1 VLEPFQP
8 FSLTHGL
15 VLLAIAALTWLW
27 LWTAFR
33 RYVDRIRV
41 NWDKPTMGGLMKIHA
56 RLGAALVL
64 GAATLIAASAVH
76 AQQYPTRI
84 VRIVTPFAPGGGTDI
99 FARILAQRLTEVYG
113 QQFVVENRPGAG
125 STLGTEFVAKAPADG
140 YTFLMTSASF
150 SFSPGLYP
158 KLRYDS
164 IKDFTRVSQVVQV
177 PHVIVVIPSFPAKD
191 LQGFVRLARARPG
204 EVLYASAGA
213 GSAMHLAGALFGIVT
228 KTELT
233 HVPYK
238 GGGATT
244 AAVMGGE
251 ATTAF
256 NTLETV
262 LSLIRAKRLRPLAV
276 STRERAP
283 ALPDVPTAI
292 EAGFKDYEVVGW
304 FGLMAPAGTP
314 PAIVEQL
321 SVEVAKAMATPS
333 IRERTLEQGATPVG
347 STPAQFERF
356 VRDEVAKWTRII
368 QQAGIRLD

>member
-1 VLEPFQP
+1 MSIVQRLEV
-8 FSLTHGL
+8 TIRA
-15 VLLAIAALTWLW
+15 LAGAVITAAL
-27 LWTAFR
+27 AA
-33 RYVDRIRV
+33 IIV
-41 NWDKPTMGGLMKIHA
+41 ND
-56 RLGAALVL
+56 AA
-64 GAATLIAASAVH
+64 
-76 AQQYPTRI
+76 AQKYPEKT

-99 FARILAQRLTEVYG
+99 FARVLAQRLSEVYG
-113 QQFVVENRPGAG
+113 QQFFVDNRPGAG
-125 STLGTEFVAKAPADG
+125 STLGTEFVAKASADG
-140 YTFLMTSASF
+140 YTLLMTSASF
-150 SFSPGLYP
+150 SFNPGLYP

-191 LQGFVRLARARPG
+191 LQGFVSLARARPG

-228 KTELT
+228 KTQLT

-256 NTLETV
+256 NTLETA
-262 LSLIRAKRLRPLAV
+262 LSLIRAKRLRALAV

-292 EAGFKDYEVVGW
+292 EAGFKDYEVIGW
-304 FGLMAPAGTP
+304 FGLMAPVGTP
-314 PAIVEQL
+314 SAIVEQL
-321 SVEVAKAMATPS
+321 STEVAKAMATPS
-333 IRERTLEQGATPVG
+333 IRERTTEQGATPVG

-356 VRDEVAKWTRII
+356 VRDEVAKWSRII
-368 QQAGIRLD
+368 QKAGIRLD

>member
-1 VLEPFQP
+1 MNVFATVI
-8 FSLTHGL
+8 SAAA
-15 VLLAIAALTWLW
+15 LLAFVTAEEAA
-27 LWTAFR
+27 
-33 RYVDRIRV
+33 
-41 NWDKPTMGGLMKIHA
+41 
-56 RLGAALVL
+56 
-64 GAATLIAASAVH
+64 
-76 AQQYPTRI
+76 AQKYPEKT

-99 FARILAQRLTEVYG
+99 FARLLAQRLSETTG
-113 QQFVVENRPGAG
+113 QQFIVENRPGAG
-125 STLGTEFVAKAPADG
+125 STLGTEHVVRAPADG
-140 YTFLMTSASF
+140 YTLLMTSASF
-150 SFSPGLYP
+150 SYSPGLYP
-158 KLRYDS
+158 KLRYDP
-164 IKDFTRVSQVVQV
+164 INDFVRVSQVVRV
-177 PHVIVVIPSFPAKD
+177 PHVIVVIPSFPARN
-191 LQGFVRLARARPG
+191 LQEFVKIARARPG

-213 GSAMHLAGALFGIVT
+213 GSAMHLAGALFAMVT

-276 STRERAP
+276 STRERAA

-292 EAGFKDYEVVGW
+292 ESGFKDYEAVGW

-314 PAIVEQL
+314 PAIVERL
-321 SVEVAKAMATPS
+321 SAEVASAMKTQS
-333 IRERTLEQGATPVG
+333 IRERTLDQGATPVG
-347 STPAQFERF
+347 SKPAEFERF

-368 QQAGIRLD
+368 REAGIRLE

>member
-1 VLEPFQP
+1 MTIRQG
-8 FSLTHGL
+8 LTL
-15 VLLAIAALTWLW
+15 KTCSITVATIAA
-27 LWTAFR
+27 AIF
-33 RYVDRIRV
+33 
-41 NWDKPTMGGLMKIHA
+41 
-56 RLGAALVL
+56 GAAVTNE
-64 GAATLIAASAVH
+64 AA
-76 AQQYPTRI
+76 AQKYPEKT

-99 FARILAQRLTEVYG
+99 FARMLAQRLSETTG
-113 QQFVVENRPGAG
+113 QQFIVENRPGAG
-125 STLGTEFVAKAPADG
+125 STLGTEHVARSPADG
-140 YTFLMTSASF
+140 YTLLMTSASF
-150 SFSPGLYP
+150 SYSPGLYP

-164 IKDFTRVSQVVQV
+164 IKDFTRVSQVVRV

-191 LQGFVRLARARPG
+191 LQGLVMIARARPG

-213 GSAMHLAGALFGIVT
+213 GSAMHLAGALFAMVT
-228 KTELT
+228 KTQLT

-276 STRERAP
+276 STRERAT

-292 EAGFKDYEVVGW
+292 EAGFKDYEAIGW

-314 PAIVEQL
+314 SAIVEQL
-321 SVEVAKAMATPS
+321 SAEVAKAMKSAT

-347 STPAQFERF
+347 STPAEFERF

-368 QQAGIRLD
+368 REAGIKLD